1 MKNSKGNK
9 FVLDKVGV
17 KQMLRSQTVMDVAVK
32 EAAKLGKVEEKYVG
46 TQRCWVRGN
55 EK

>member
-1 MKNSKGNK
+1 MKNSKDNK

-17 KQMLRSQTVMDVAVK
+17 KQMLRSQTVMDVAIK
-32 EAAKLGKVEEKYVG
+32 EATKLGKVEEMYVG
-46 TQRCWVRGN
+46 TQRVWVRGS